1 MIEGGH
7 VQSQSNDITEALDKS
22 HPITRTSDRFSLYD
36 RFHQLNQKQEKE
48 KLRSLDLVPELT
60 GLINSS
66 MAEQL
71 NRELANSRYFLCQLK
86 DVHYMFALRLVFH
99 LHNSRVNK
107 SFMEKMLRQTQGA
120 AEVGLDGRLSL
131 FTTYTDSRLQNPER
145 QGNVKEKESISGK
158 GLHFSTSLF
167 PVLKENKL
175 SELYS
180 TVQNDASVLVRVDN
194 CIATL
199 KDIQTIIPAQSI
211 SSQSQDILPQQP
223 WLTDDVCT
231 FFWGGGAYK
240 SH

>member
-120 AEVGLDGRLSL
+120 AEVGLDGRL
-131 FTTYTDSRLQNPER
+131 R
-145 QGNVKEKESISGK
+145 NVKEKESISGK

-231 FFWGGGAYK
+231 FFFGGGGGGAYK